1 MLVKNFHKILRK
13 KKGFVLKRYSGVR
26 SQNSEEDFDRI
37 YRINRIILGLG
48 NRVRLWRNGKGEWG
62 AACGGVENGPLFGRS
77 RK

>member
-1 MLVKNFHKILRK
+1 LSRTFTRFYGK
-13 KKGFVLKRYSGVR
+13 KRVFVLKRYSGVR